1 VTAAPGLVSAAPVA
15 AYAAAPVAYAPAPAV
30 VTAHS
35 SQVVAQRFNG
45 LAAPLV
51 AAAYTAPFYAAAP
64 AYAAYAHAP
73 VLLKWTVWMT
83 NAENGTILSFS
94 QPTTFCVINDK

>member
-1 VTAAPGLVSAAPVA
+1 MFFRVCILLAALVACAVQAAPGLLAPAPLAAV
-15 AYAAAPVAYAPAPAV
+15 AAAPVAYAPAPAV

-51 AAAYTAPFYAAAP
+51 AAAYAAPAYP

-73 VLLKWTVWMT
+73 VLLK
-83 NAENGTILSFS
+83 
-94 QPTTFCVINDK
+94 

>member
-1 VTAAPGLVSAAPVA
+1 VFSFETFETSTSCFVQCFLLVALVACSVTAAPGILAAAPLA

-35 SQVVAQRFNG
+35 SQVVAQRFNA

-51 AAAYTAPFYAAAP
+51 GAAYTAP
-64 AYAAYAHAP
+64 AYAAYAPAQI
-73 VLLKWTVWMT
+73 LLK
-83 NAENGTILSFS
+83 
-94 QPTTFCVINDK
+94 